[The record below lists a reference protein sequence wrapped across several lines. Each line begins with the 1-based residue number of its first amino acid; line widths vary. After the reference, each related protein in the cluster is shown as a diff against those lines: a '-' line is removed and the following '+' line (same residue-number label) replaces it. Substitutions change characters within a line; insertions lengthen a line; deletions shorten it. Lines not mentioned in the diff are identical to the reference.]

1 MVETVTIK
9 ELTDNNERFASGKGE
24 LTLYEGMPDKQ
35 VLKIINNAFKKASGA
50 PFVIRQLPD
59 FNEYET
65 LQ

>member
-9 ELTDNNERFASGKGE
+9 EITDSKERFSSGKGE

-35 VLKIINNAFKKASGA
+35 VLKIINNAFKKANGA
-50 PFVIRQLPD
+50 PFLIRQLPD

-65 LQ
+65 LE